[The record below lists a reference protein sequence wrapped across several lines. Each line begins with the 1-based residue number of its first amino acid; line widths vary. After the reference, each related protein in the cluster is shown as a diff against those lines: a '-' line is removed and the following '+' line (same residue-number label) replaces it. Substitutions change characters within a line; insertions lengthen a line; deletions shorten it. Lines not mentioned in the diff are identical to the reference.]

1 MEETATKRLK
11 KEKIDWKKD
20 RPFGFYAHLAK
31 NEDGGLNLFKWEC
44 SIPGPKNSPWEGG
57 NYKITLDFP
66 PEYPVLPPR
75 CVFEKKLFHPN
86 IYPSG
91 AVCLSIINE
100 DEDWRSALKVK
111 DILLGIQKLL
121 GAPNEKSPAQREAY
135 ECYVKDRQ
143 AYISKVKAQAAEC
156 KGKK

>member
-1 MEETATKRLK
+1 MLIRLDKFSVSTAIVFDVAAGHHPVQNGISISCNFALPVRS
-11 KEKIDWKKD
+11 
-20 RPFGFYAHLAK
+20 
-31 NEDGGLNLFKWEC
+31 FK
-44 SIPGPKNSPWEGG
+44 
-57 NYKITLDFP
+57 L
-66 PEYPVLPPR
+66 R